1 MRVIRKTER
10 ERERGHKIC
19 LKLFCPVR
27 HERRSDS
34 TDVLGLCS
42 FWNVQTILDRRTL
55 VTSLEVVSRIIRV
68 LNPQPGV
75 GTRGMQNPTS
85 KPAGVSAG
93 RKLELWWFQAKSS
106 PPFAVILLMMVN
118 DHMLYFLSFKPMLL
132 GDMCSFFWI
141 TAVDCSALLPFCCVR
156 HQVPFFSSEKEGNNN
171 PMTEAAHTMPK
182 CFMQFG
188 SFKVFFKWK

>member
-27 HERRSDS
+27 HERCSDS

-42 FWNVQTILDRRTL
+42 F
-55 VTSLEVVSRIIRV
+55 LECTNHLGPKNIGYLIGSGKS
-68 LNPQPGV
+68 NHQGPKSSTWCGHQ
-75 GTRGMQNPTS
+75 GMQHPTS

-141 TAVDCSALLPFCCVR
+141 TAVDCSTLLPFCCVR
-156 HQVPFFSSEKEGNNN
+156 HQVPIL
-171 PMTEAAHTMPK
+171 
-182 CFMQFG
+182 
-188 SFKVFFKWK
+188 